1 MIQNRFK
8 KYLLLLIGSI
18 VVPYMATIVI
28 IMITGD
34 RISGMKYFAIPTV
47 LLIHFTFALTQLK
60 LTILK
65 RILLGAIA
73 AVISSA
79 ITLIPLY
86 LDFKLNIDMYGF
98 WDIIVFHTIGTIG
111 AWELLNQLV
120 NLITKYRQRHQA

>member
-1 MIQNRFK
+1 MT
-8 KYLLLLIGSI
+8 
-18 VVPYMATIVI
+18 MIVI

-34 RISGMKYFAIPTV
+34 RIYGMKYFAIPSV

-86 LDFKLNIDMYGF
+86 LDFKLNIDIYGF

-111 AWELLNQLV
+111 TWELLNQLV
-120 NLITKYRQRHQA
+120 KLITKYRLRHQA